1 MAGKPGMHRKTLH
14 PLRAEELRQKI
25 QAGLILKQLEKHI
38 LAGEE
43 MSSTQVTAAIGLLRK
58 CVPDLTAIGGDASM
72 GPVKGDWTI
81 KYEE

>member
-58 CVPDLTAIGGDASM
+58 CVPDLTAISGVPGG
-72 GPVKGDWTI
+72 PPIETNLKI
-81 KYEE
+81 ELP